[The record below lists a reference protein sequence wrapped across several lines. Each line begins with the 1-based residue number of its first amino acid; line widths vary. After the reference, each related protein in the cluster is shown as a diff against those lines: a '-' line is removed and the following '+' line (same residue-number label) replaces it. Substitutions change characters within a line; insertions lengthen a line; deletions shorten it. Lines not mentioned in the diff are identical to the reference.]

1 MKCHYLKIDPEHLEQ
16 VILGNK
22 TSEIR
27 FNDRDFQVGDLLF
40 LRGYTEEGEYTGA
53 LAIMKITH
61 ILDDNDYLQ
70 PGFVMLSMT
79 KFV

>member
-16 VILGNK
+16 VMLGNK
-22 TSEIR
+22 TAEVR

-40 LRGYTEEGEYTGA
+40 LRGYSDGEYTDNQ
-53 LAIMKITH
+53 AIMKITH
-61 ILDDNDYLQ
+61 IVDDDKYMQ
-70 PGFVMLSMT
+70 PRFVMLSMQ